1 MNVVET
7 IRFCTSRSSFTPQKG
22 FLHKGFFFFSIA
34 PKGTVQNLE
43 TFLMKTGE
51 FGGATGP

>member
-22 FLHKGFFFFSIA
+22 FLHKGFFFFFPVA
-34 PKGTVQNLE
+34 PKGTV
-43 TFLMKTGE
+43 
-51 FGGATGP
+51 